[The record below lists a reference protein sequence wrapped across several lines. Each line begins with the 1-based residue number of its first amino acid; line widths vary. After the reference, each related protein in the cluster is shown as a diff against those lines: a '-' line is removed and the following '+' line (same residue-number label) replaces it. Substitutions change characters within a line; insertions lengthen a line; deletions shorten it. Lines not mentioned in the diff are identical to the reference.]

1 MINIKYEELP
11 PPIPL
16 GKAIDLSNKRI
27 GDLIPLYKI
36 QSPNGSDRTYWA
48 CKCVCG
54 EYCIR
59 KSTNLLNN
67 AHSFC
72 QSPQHKKNRLIGEKR
87 GKLTIIEVTDEY
99 DDMRGWKY
107 LCRCECGNTCYK
119 WGKYLFYDEQQNCG
133 CSMMKDLTGYRF
145 GKLLVLEA
153 TDQRSPGG
161 AVMWKC
167 KCDCGNI
174 INLNCDSLKI
184 RNVISCGCVKESHGE
199 QVIRN
204 ILDINQIN
212 YNYDKCQLDC
222 RFPDTNRCARFDF
235 ELIDRK
241 EFIEYD
247 GEQHFVVGNGWND
260 VNHFVKTRN
269 RDLYKN
275 QWALDNNITIKR
287 IPYTEKDMLSLERIM
302 SDEFIIT
309 PKTHPE
315 WYPPKDK
322 KFPYYSIEDFD
333 NDRAI

>member
-1 MINIKYEELP
+1 MITIKYEELP

-16 GKAIDLSNKRI
+16 GKATDLTNKRM

-36 QSPNGSDRTYWA
+36 QAPKGSDRTYWA
-48 CKCVCG
+48 CKCMCG

-59 KSTNLLNN
+59 KSSNLVNN
-67 AHSFC
+67 TYSFC
-72 QSPQHKKNRLIGEKR
+72 QSPQHKKNKLIGEKR
-87 GKLTIIEVTDEY
+87 GKLTIIESTDEY

-107 LCRCECGNTCYK
+107 LC
-119 WGKYLFYDEQQNCG
+119 
-133 CSMMKDLTGYRF
+133 
-145 GKLLVLEA
+145 
-153 TDQRSPGG
+153 
-161 AVMWKC
+161 

-174 INLNCDSLKI
+174 VNFSCDSLKI
-184 RNVISCGCVKESHGE
+184 RNVISCGCLKESRGE
-199 QVIRN
+199 QIIRD
-204 ILDINQIN
+204 ILDINQVG

-247 GEQHFVVGNGWND
+247 GKQHFTIGNGWND

-275 QWALDNNITIKR
+275 QWALDNDITIKR
-287 IPYTEKDMLSLERIM
+287 IPYTEIDTLSLERIM

-322 KFPYYSIEDFD
+322 KFPYYSIKDFD